1 MLNMINV
8 FAMLKRTMLGVMLG
22 LMIIASTACTR
33 IETGEVGV
41 RINAS
46 KQIEGTELQAGTFN
60 QTIIGS
66 ILTFPVKDITV
77 AIDNKTPMTADN
89 SPLADFDI
97 TVVYGLNPT
106 AVAELYSTK
115 SKSFHTES
123 GGDIYLMHS
132 YMTTLVNNA
141 AYKVVRE
148 YKSLEVADNRAKI
161 EGQIR
166 DVVAAE
172 LKEQKLD
179 TSITLT
185 VVQVRNIL
193 PNAEIL
199 KSATDYVRSQNALK
213 IAENEVKLAKLE
225 SDRMAALANNSTQ
238 SIAYMQAQAT
248 LNLSQ
253 AALQGKI
260 NTILIP
266 HGMTAFGTVK

>member
-1 MLNMINV
+1 MKVI
-8 FAMLKRTMLGVMLG
+8 KRILGVVAAVVLAVSMQ
-22 LMIIASTACTR
+22 ACTR

-46 KQIEGTELQAGTFN
+46 KQIEGTELQAGSWN

-66 ILTFPVKDITV
+66 ILTFPVKDIT
-77 AIDNKTPMTADN
+77 INLDNKTPMTADN

-97 TVVYGLNPT
+97 TVVYGLNPNS
-106 AVAELYSTK
+106 VSELYSTK
-115 SKSFHTES
+115 SKSFHIEDK
-123 GGDIYLMHS
+123 GDIYLMAS
-132 YMTTLVNNA
+132 YMQTLVNNA
-141 AYKVVRE
+141 SYKVVRE

-161 EGQIR
+161 EVKIR
-166 DVVAAE
+166 DAVTDE
-172 LKEQKLD
+172 LKAQKLD
-179 TSITLT
+179 TSVSLT

-225 SDRMAALANNSTQ
+225 SERMAALASNSGQ

-253 AALQGKI
+253 AALNGKI

-266 HGMTAFGTVK
+266 HGMTMFGSTK

>member
-1 MLNMINV
+1 MQSFKSLFNSFKRMFMGMILV
-8 FAMLKRTMLGVMLG
+8 ATLVVATG
-22 LMIIASTACTR
+22 CTR

-41 RINAS
+41 RVNAS
-46 KQIEGTELQAGTFN
+46 KQIEGAELTAGSFN
-60 QTIIGS
+60 QTLIGS
-66 ILTFPVKDITV
+66 VLTFPVKDITV
-77 AIDNKTPMTADN
+77 QLENKTPMTADN

-97 TVVYGLNPT
+97 TVVYGLNPSS
-106 AVAELYSTK
+106 VAELYSTK
-115 SKSFHTES
+115 SKSFHAVDD
-123 GGDIYLMHS
+123 GDIYLMYN
-132 YMTTLVNNA
+132 YMQTLVNNA
-141 AYKVVRE
+141 SYKVVRE

-161 EGQIR
+161 EVQIR
-166 DVVAAE
+166 DVVAQE
-172 LKEQKLD
+172 LKAQNLD
-179 TSITLT
+179 NAVTLT

-199 KSATDYVRSQNALK
+199 KSATDYVKSQNALK

-225 SDRMAALANNSTQ
+225 SERMAALASNSGQ

-266 HGMTAFGTVK
+266 HGMTMFGSTK